1 MTNKKYG
8 QRMIPSK
15 CTIYMT
21 EGEDL
26 LKTLEITSQEEAGK
40 CNAYVESQ
48 DGGILADE
56 IDAEE
61 TDSKNLEYGRGLK
74 ESQIKTGKII
84 DQWLKTGDCCAP
96 LNK

>member
-1 MTNKKYG
+1 
-8 QRMIPSK
+8 MIPNK
-15 CTIYMT
+15 CTIFVT

-26 LKTLEITSQEEAGK
+26 IKALEITSQEEAGK

-61 TDSKNLEYGRGLK
+61 ADSGSLEYGRGLK
-74 ESQIKTGKII
+74 ESQVRIGKII
-84 DQWLKTGDCCAP
+84 DQWLTSGDCCAP
-96 LNK
+96 LNN